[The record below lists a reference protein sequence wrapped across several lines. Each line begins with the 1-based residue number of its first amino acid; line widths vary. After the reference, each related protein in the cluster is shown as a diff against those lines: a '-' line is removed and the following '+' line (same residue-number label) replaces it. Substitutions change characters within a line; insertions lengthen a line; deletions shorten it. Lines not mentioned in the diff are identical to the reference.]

1 MNINLLVLNDFPFF
15 EWLHF
20 KIKLVQVV
28 FVEVPCDPVVFVK
41 RFGFRFFVR
50 PEVIF
55 GRGVMSRF
63 VRKRGGSK
71 WIKGKVMVE
80 GFMEVVLVVTV
91 AVRVEVEGRR
101 GLSEVRIT
109 YDI

>member
-1 MNINLLVLNDFPFF
+1 MNIILLGLNDFSFF

-55 GRGVMSRF
+55 GGGVLSRF

-71 WIKGKVMVE
+71 WIKCKMMVKRA
-80 GFMEVVLVVTV
+80 MWYILVVTI
-91 AVRVEVEGRR
+91 ADRVEVEGRR